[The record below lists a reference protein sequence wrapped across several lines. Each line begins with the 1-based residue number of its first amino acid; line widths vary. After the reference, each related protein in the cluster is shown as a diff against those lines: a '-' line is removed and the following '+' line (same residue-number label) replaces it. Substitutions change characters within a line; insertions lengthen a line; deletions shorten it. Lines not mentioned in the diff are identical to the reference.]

1 VLATTTPAF
10 AQNTS
15 AQMTGRVT
23 TEQGEALAGA
33 DVVIVHTPS
42 GTTSRATTDAQGRFN
57 ARGLR
62 VGGPYSVTVMRD
74 GYQGETTENLFV
86 NLGDSTR

>member
-1 VLATTTPAF
+1 MNKQMRVKRLAGALALVLATTTPAF

-33 DVVIVHTPS
+33 DVVIVHTL
-42 GTTSRATTDAQGRFN
+42 RHHL
-57 ARGLR
+57 ARHH
-62 VGGPYSVTVMRD
+62 
-74 GYQGETTENLFV
+74 
-86 NLGDSTR
+86 